1 MGSKMS
7 TLRNKPFY
15 LILYQ
20 DIKAAEEKVAGIKSA
35 AFPDGGRNSFND
47 TVLFG
52 DETGIDQI
60 IAVCQTP
67 SFGDGQRFV
76 LVRRAERLT
85 KEDREK
91 LFNYLKKPSPV
102 SLPVFLFQADKKTRF
117 PFVNNQISLFFSGE
131 KSEFADNFG
140 IVHALQ
146 NRKLNLALRII
157 DYQYGDERDFPRFFG
172 ILAWYLRNRIEKQR
186 RLTRKDADL
195 FRRFYT
201 IERDFRRGKFDGRT
215 SLELTILA
223 LGPF

>member
-1 MGSKMS
+1 MK
-7 TLRNKPFY
+7 NKPFY

-20 DIKAAEEKVAGIKSA
+20 DIKAAEEKVAGIKA
-35 AFPDGGRNSFND
+35 AVFPDARGGRNSFND

-52 DETGIDQI
+52 GETDIEQV

-67 SFGDGQRFV
+67 SFGGGQRFV
-76 LVRRAERLT
+76 LVRRAERFT

-91 LFNYLKKPSPV
+91 LFNYLKKPSPA

-140 IVHALQ
+140 VVHALQ

-172 ILAWYLRNRIEKQR
+172 LLVWHLRNRIERQG

-195 FRRFYT
+195 FRRLYT
-201 IERDFRRGKFDGRT
+201 VERDFRRGKFDGRT
-215 SLELTILA
+215 SLELTIFGLYNV
-223 LGPF
+223 